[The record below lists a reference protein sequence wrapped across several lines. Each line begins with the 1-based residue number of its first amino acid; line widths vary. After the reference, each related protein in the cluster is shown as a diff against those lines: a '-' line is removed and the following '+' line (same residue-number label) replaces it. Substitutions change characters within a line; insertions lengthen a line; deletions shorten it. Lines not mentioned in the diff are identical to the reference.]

1 MNKSK
6 ANIAVISNLLI
17 ALITESD
24 KTIRHQMLSLIIL
37 VISGI
42 FVLMHF
48 VPVASASGPVSC
60 TIDKTVID
68 VAGEGPLGNVTNA
81 GDVITY
87 QVNVTNDGNVDL
99 TNVTVNDPLIDNLDG
114 NNDTVLNVGE
124 TWTYTGNYSVTQ
136 EDINSN
142 GTVGDGFI
150 ESIASINCDQVG
162 PKNDTVNVPIESNP
176 DYSIFKSI
184 IGPDEDG
191 DYVVNSPGDIIPY
204 RIIVNNEGNVDLT
217 GISITDPLVTLTG
230 PSGDIT
236 DPEVLNPGELW
247 VYTGDYTVTQED
259 IASNGNDG
267 DGFIENT
274 ATVSCNELNDENST
288 VNLRII
294 HIPLIIVNS
303 ESNDSKA
310 LPVANFNTNTT
321 SGNAPLAVQFTDISE
336 NAASRS
342 WDFNNDGL
350 ADSNQA
356 NPVYTY
362 TTQGTYTVNLTASN
376 ANGTASKITP
386 ITVLKATISSSSGGS
401 GGSSHGSSG
410 AVIVSSSTV
419 SSTHKTNATG
429 NATVRQTQ
437 NNIHAEQ
444 NNKDTGNIEQTP
456 EKKSTTVTPAKES
469 KKTPCFEII
478 CGIIGLLAVF
488 LFRRKQK

>member
-1 MNKSK
+1 MTNKE
-6 ANIAVISNLLI
+6 I
-17 ALITESD
+17 
-24 KTIRHQMLSLIIL
+24 
-37 VISGI
+37 
-42 FVLMHF
+42 
-48 VPVASASGPVSC
+48 
-60 TIDKTVID
+60 
-68 VAGEGPLGNVTNA
+68 
-81 GDVITY
+81 
-87 QVNVTNDGNVDL
+87 VDL
-99 TNVTVNDPLIDNLDG
+99 TNVTVSDSLTNLAGPIESLDF
-114 NNDTVLNVGE
+114 DDILEVGE
-124 TWTYTGNYSVTQ
+124 TWTYYGNYSVTQ

-150 ESIASINCDQVG
+150 ENIASINCDQVG

-176 DYSIFKSI
+176 DYSIFKSV
-184 IGPDEDG
+184 IGPNEDG
-191 DYVVNSPGDIIPY
+191 DYIVNSPGDIIPY
-204 RIIVNNEGNVDLT
+204 RIVVNNEGNVDLT

-259 IASNGNDG
+259 IASNGDG

-321 SGNAPLAVQFTDISE
+321 SGNAPLAVQFTDLSE

-342 WDFNNDGL
+342 WDFNSDGI

-376 ANGTASKITP
+376 ANGTASKIAP
-386 ITVLKATISSSSGGS
+386 ITVLKATISSSNGGS
-401 GGSSHGSSG
+401 GGSSHSSSG
-410 AVIVSSSTV
+410 GVIVSSSTV

-437 NNIHAEQ
+437 NNTHAEQ
-444 NNKDTGNIEQTP
+444 NNEDTENIEQTP
-456 EKKSTTVTPAKES
+456 EQKSTTVTPAKES